1 MKINPAVY
9 FFLSVYYTQA
19 TAAATAAKVAAD
31 DKLRCFNAAGTEVP
45 VAKCDGNAAPGT
57 FFFSRGNAPRI
68 DSVEHTL
75 SNADKKAYIDAELCL
90 MDKPAS
96 LGLPGTR
103 TKFDE
108 LQAIHQLQAYS
119 THHVVRVNPNTL
131 STPETPIHTN
141 ASPPPNIKQ
150 GAFLPF
156 HRLMMHAHETA
167 LRDDCG
173 YTGRQPYW
181 QEQLDA
187 GRFSSSVVFDPVT
200 GFGGNGS
207 GRDGCITDG
216 PFANYTNS
224 LGPGYEVTDHCIDR
238 AIGNFISTLSSQ
250 DNVDRCVS
258 QTTWQQAWECIESLP
273 HVGGHAGVGR
283 QMSNGVSSPGDPL
296 FYLHHT
302 WLDKIYWDWQARD
315 RAVRTTTISGTN
327 IMPDDML
334 GFPPRPSNIPRPT
347 GAPGD
352 PGTETTLNH
361 VLNMYGNLPN
371 KTISDVLDIQGDYLC
386 YEYVEP

>member
-1 MKINPAVY
+1 MSLN
-9 FFLSVYYTQA
+9 
-19 TAAATAAKVAAD
+19 KVAH
-31 DKLRCFNAAGTEVP
+31 LILAGTSLLL
-45 VAKCDGNAAPGT
+45 VAGEPCTNPGQ
-57 FFFSRGNAPRI
+57 RHAW
-68 DSVEHTL
+68 HTL

-90 MDKPAS
+90 MAKPAS

-119 THHVVRVNPNTL
+119 THHV
-131 STPETPIHTN
+131 
-141 ASPPPNIKQ
+141 

-187 GRFSSSVVFDPVT
+187 GRFSGSVVFDAAT
-200 GFGGNGS
+200 GFGGDGS

-224 LGPGYEVTDHCIDR
+224 LGPGYAVTDHCIDR
-238 AIGNFISTLSSQ
+238 AIGDSVSTLSSQ
-250 DNVDRCVS
+250 DNVDRCVG
-258 QTTWQQAWECIESLP
+258 QTTWERAWACIESLP

-283 QMSNGVSSPGDPL
+283 QMANGVSSPGDPL

-315 RAVRTTTISGTN
+315 RPVRTTTISGGN
-327 IMPDDML
+327 VMPDDMP
-334 GFPPRPSNIPRPT
+334 GFPPRPSNIPQPT

-352 PGTETTLNH
+352 PGTETTLGH
-361 VLNMYGNLPN
+361 ILNMYGNLPN